1 MIIALLVQTYTIVS
15 INRPTLFSAINEE
28 NDDEFVGKSFDLL
41 NNVKQLHVH
50 VLVTVG
56 LHENN
61 VISSKLIYKIFL
73 LRAF

>member
-15 INRPTLFSAINEE
+15 INRPTPFSAINEE

-50 VLVTVG
+50 VLVTV
-56 LHENN
+56 HENN
-61 VISSKLIYKIFL
+61 VISSKLIYKIFV